1 MRWNGAKPI
10 GFPHRSN
17 EREIIAGDMTFRKL
31 FMLALAGA
39 ASVPAL
45 AADAP
50 SQMPAA
56 TYADLADLADDA
68 GVVAHVVVKRQTTLP
83 PERAGNVAPGNARL
97 YVEADT
103 VALLSGRTGL
113 PQSVAYLADVPLDAR
128 GKVPK
133 LKKRDFLL
141 FARTVPGRPGELQL
155 IGPAAQLA
163 WSPEIEAR
171 LKPIL
176 AALAAPAA
184 PPRVTGVRDA
194 LSVPGNLVGESET
207 QIFLSTASGDPV
219 SLSIVRRP
227 DMAPTWGVS
236 WSEIVDQ
243 SAQAPQPNTIGWYR
257 LACFLP
263 AELPARANLA
273 RDPQAR
279 AQAAAD
285 YRLVVQGLGACP
297 RDLTAR

>member
-1 MRWNGAKPI
+1 LRWNGAKPI
-10 GFPHRSN
+10 GFPPPSD
-17 EREIIAGDMTFRKL
+17 EREIIAGKMTFRKL
-31 FMLALAGA
+31 FVLSLAAA
-39 ASVPAL
+39 ASASTL
-45 AADAP
+45 AAEAP
-50 SQMPAA
+50 VRTPAA
-56 TYADLADLADDA
+56 TYADLADLADGA

-83 PERAGNVAPGNARL
+83 PERAGKVAPGHARL
-97 YVEADT
+97 YVQADT
-103 VALLSGRTGL
+103 VALLSGRTAL
-113 PQSVAYLADVPLDAR
+113 PTSLAYLVDVPLDAR

-155 IGPAAQLA
+155 IRPDAQLA
-163 WSPEIEAR
+163 WSPELEAQLR
-171 LKPIL
+171 PIL
-176 AALAAPAA
+176 TALAGPDAA
-184 PPRVTGVRDA
+184 PRVTGVREA
-194 LSVPGNLVGESET
+194 LWVPGNLVGESET
-207 QIFLSTASGDPV
+207 QVFLSTAGGDPV
-219 SLSIVRRP
+219 SLSVVRRP
-227 DMAPTWGVS
+227 GMAPTWGVS

-243 SAQAPQPNTIGWYR
+243 SAQAPQPNTLEWYR

-297 RDLTAR
+297 RNLTAR